1 MIIKIDRGNYYLVK
15 SDSNKKIKVKG
26 DENLYSEATELK
38 EKPREY
44 EEVIED

>member
-1 MIIKIDRGNYYLVK
+1 MAVVKIDKGNFYLVK
-15 SDSNKKIKVKG
+15 SDSGKKIKVKG

-44 EEVIED
+44 KEVE